1 MAYTAADIILMCVGS
16 IAPST
21 LKIPCRQTVGDC
33 LCKHA
38 LVLPSWREG
47 LFLVSVLT
55 QTEVMNTRG
64 MRWKTIVKA
73 SRQNQKNINNLFIWQ
88 TLLSRVIWHIIL
100 TNNIRRILQLCS
112 SSRFFFFFYQGQAK
126 GSLSPGGERSKAHDQ
141 AKTLNPTRKNEEVVE
156 NSQNSCQNVVDS
168 LFRPEGF
175 PSIFHGQLE
184 RNLSYSTNLNYFC
197 MH

>member
-112 SSRFFFFFYQGQAK
+112 SSRFSFFTRVRPKDISPQEEYVLKLTTRPRLSIQRGRMKRWSKILKIAAK
-126 GSLSPGGERSKAHDQ
+126 MLWTLYSDLKA
-141 AKTLNPTRKNEEVVE
+141 
-156 NSQNSCQNVVDS
+156 
-168 LFRPEGF
+168 
-175 PSIFHGQLE
+175 FHQ
-184 RNLSYSTNLNYFC
+184 YFMASWRGIC
-197 MH
+197 RIRRI